1 MKNFRYLLA
10 ALVASGLASAQEL
23 DFKSTEVVDGLY
35 MIEGVNGFTGGNL
48 GLSIGEDGVVLID
61 DAMGGQLDAKLAAA
75 IDAIT
80 SDPVDFVVNTH
91 VHGDHI
97 GGNVALA
104 GEGATIVAHNNI
116 RHRLVEHGMMTGQG
130 RVDAPEAALPV
141 LTFNDEVTFHLND
154 KEAHVFHV
162 AKAHTDGDA
171 VIHFRN
177 MNVIH
182 TGDLFFNGLYP
193 FIDLDSGGTVHGY
206 IAGQKEILSL
216 ADEETKII
224 PGHGPMASKSDLQA
238 SVDMLEASTS
248 RVQALI
254 DAGKAEDEVVA
265 ENPLADFDADWTWGF
280 INTERLTRTIYKS
293 LTAD

>member
-1 MKNFRYLLA
+1 MKNSTVWLA
-10 ALVASGLASAQEL
+10 LTIASAVASAQEL

-48 GLSIGEDGVVLID
+48 GLSVGEDGVVLID
-61 DAMGGQLDAKLAAA
+61 DAMGGQLDPLLEAAV
-75 IDAIT
+75 DKIT

-104 GEGATIVAHNNI
+104 GAGATIVAHDNI
-116 RHRLVEHGMMTGQG
+116 RHRLLEHGITTGQG
-130 RVDAPEAALPV
+130 NVDAPEAALPV

-154 KEAHVFHV
+154 KEANVFHV

-177 MNVIH
+177 VNVIH

-193 FIDLDSGGTVHGY
+193 FIDLDSGGSVYGY
-206 IAGQKEILSL
+206 IAGQKRILEL
-216 ADEETKII
+216 ADDETKII
-224 PGHGPMASKSDLQA
+224 PGHGPLASKADLQA
-238 SVDMLEASTS
+238 SVDMLEESAA
-248 RVQALI
+248 RVQVAI
-254 DAGKAEDEVVA
+254 ATGKSEDEVVA
-265 ENPLADFDADWTWGF
+265 ENPLARFDADWTWGF
-280 INTERLTRTIYKS
+280 INTERLTRTIYRD
-293 LTAD
+293 LTAN